1 MNTIFSIRTAPNK
14 INLKDLSI
22 LFNKDKDKD
31 IEIIYTQPR
40 LFLNTQVLKI
50 KIRKDFR
57 FLAYNYDVAKESFEL
72 DYSNYNSAQDG
83 DVVCN
88 NLNTLINE
96 LYKSLFEANKKR
108 KSDIIKHINKIKE
121 NSDDDKYIQTLGNI
135 IKANQDDINNN
146 IILSEKIL
154 QYYSEYII

>member
-22 LFNKDKDKD
+22 LFNKDKD

-83 DVVCN
+83 DIKCN

-121 NSDDDKYIQTLGNI
+121 NSDDDKYIQTLENI

-146 IILSEKIL
+146 TILSEKL
-154 QYYSEYII
+154 LEYYSEYIV

>member
-22 LFNKDKDKD
+22 LFNKDKD

-40 LFLNTQVLKI
+40 LFLNSEVLKI

-83 DVVCN
+83 DIICN

-96 LYKSLFEANKKR
+96 FYKSLFEANKKR
-108 KSDIIKHINKIKE
+108 ESDIIKRKNNIKE
-121 NSDDDKYIQTLGNI
+121 NSDDDKYIKSLENI
-135 IKANQDDINNN
+135 IEANQTDIKNN

>member
-22 LFNKDKDKD
+22 LFNKDKD

-72 DYSNYNSAQDG
+72 DYSNYNSAQYCDIK
-83 DVVCN
+83 CN

-108 KSDIIKHINKIKE
+108 KSDIIKHKNRIKE
-121 NSDDDKYIQTLGNI
+121 SADDVNYIQTLENF
-135 IKANQDDINNN
+135 IKANQRDIDNNT
-146 IILSEKIL
+146 I
-154 QYYSEYII
+154 

>member
-1 MNTIFSIRTAPNK
+1 MNIIFSIRTAPNK

-22 LFNKDKDKD
+22 LFNKD

-72 DYSNYNSAQDG
+72 DYINYNSAQDG
-83 DVVCN
+83 DIKCN

-121 NSDDDKYIQTLGNI
+121 NSDDDKYIQTLENI

>member
-22 LFNKDKDKD
+22 LFNKDKG

-83 DVVCN
+83 DIKCN

-96 LYKSLFEANKKR
+96 LYKSLFEANKK
-108 KSDIIKHINKIKE
+108 KKIR
-121 NSDDDKYIQTLGNI
+121 
-135 IKANQDDINNN
+135 
-146 IILSEKIL
+146 
-154 QYYSEYII
+154 YYKTHKQN

>member
-14 INLKDLSI
+14 TNLKDLSI
-22 LFNKDKDKD
+22 LFNKDKD

-40 LFLNTQVLKI
+40 LFLNSEVLKI

-83 DVVCN
+83 DIKCN

-96 LYKSLFEANKKR
+96 LYKSLFEANKK
-108 KSDIIKHINKIKE
+108 KKIR
-121 NSDDDKYIQTLGNI
+121 
-135 IKANQDDINNN
+135 
-146 IILSEKIL
+146 
-154 QYYSEYII
+154 YYKTHKQN

>member
-14 INLKDLSI
+14 INLNDLSI
-22 LFNKDKDKD
+22 LFNKDKD

-96 LYKSLFEANKKR
+96 LYKSLFEANKKKR

-121 NSDDDKYIQTLGNI
+121 NSDDDKYIQTLENI
-135 IKANQDDINNN
+135 IKANQNDINNN
-146 IILSEKIL
+146 IILSEKL
-154 QYYSEYII
+154 LEYYSEYIV

>member
-22 LFNKDKDKD
+22 LFNKDKD

-50 KIRKDFR
+50 KIKKDFR

-83 DVVCN
+83 DIKCN

-96 LYKSLFEANKKR
+96 LYKSLFEANKQR
-108 KSDIIKHINKIKE
+108 KSDIIKHKNRIKE
-121 NSDDDKYIQTLGNI
+121 SADDVNYIQTLENF
-135 IKANQDDINNN
+135 IKTNQRDIDNNT
-146 IILSEKIL
+146 ILSEKL
-154 QYYSEYII
+154 LEYYSEYIV

>member
-14 INLKDLSI
+14 INLNDLNI
-22 LFNKDKDKD
+22 LFNKDKD

-57 FLAYNYDVAKESFEL
+57 FLGYNYDVTKETFEL

-96 LYKSLFEANKKR
+96 FYKSLFVANNIR

-121 NSDDDKYIQTLGNI
+121 NSDDDKYIQTLENI

-146 IILSEKIL
+146 IILSEKL
-154 QYYSEYII
+154 LEYYSEYII

>member
-1 MNTIFSIRTAPNK
+1 MNTIFSIRTAPTK
-14 INLKDLSI
+14 INLKDLNI
-22 LFNKDKDKD
+22 LFNKDKD

-40 LFLNTQVLKI
+40 LFLNSEVLKI
-50 KIRKDFR
+50 KIKKDFR

-72 DYSNYNSAQDG
+72 DFSNFNSAQDG
-83 DVVCN
+83 DIICN

-96 LYKSLFEANKKR
+96 FYKSLFEANKKKR

-121 NSDDDKYIQTLGNI
+121 NSDDDNYIKSLENI

-146 IILSEKIL
+146 IILSEKL
-154 QYYSEYII
+154 LEYYSEYII